1 MFYYICIMNVDVQ
14 IYLSNFKS
22 FFNNNP
28 NDLINLIGNGDKD
41 KFFEMVQE
49 SVIENNEKGEDL
61 ELTKKQLI
69 DIMLILTK
77 DRVEEKVENF
87 ILKGPYGDIFLN

>member
-1 MFYYICIMNVDVQ
+1 MNVDVQ

-28 NDLINLIGNGDKD
+28 NDLISLIGNNDKD
-41 KFFEMVQE
+41 KFFELVE
-49 SVIENNEKGEDL
+49 GAVIENYDKGEDL

-77 DRVEEKVENF
+77 DRVEERVENF

>member
-1 MFYYICIMNVDVQ
+1 MNVDVQ

-28 NDLINLIGNGDKD
+28 NDLINLIGDGDKD
-41 KFFEMVQE
+41 KFFELVE
-49 SVIENNEKGEDL
+49 GVVIENYDKGEDL

>member
-1 MFYYICIMNVDVQ
+1 MNVDIQ

-28 NDLINLIGNGDKD
+28 NDLINLIGNGNKD
-41 KFFEMVQE
+41 IFFDLVQK
-49 SVIENNEKGEDL
+49 SVIENYNRGEDL

-77 DRVEEKVENF
+77 DRVEEKVEKF
-87 ILKGPYGDIFLN
+87 ILKGPYGDIILN

>member
-1 MFYYICIMNVDVQ
+1 MNVDVQ

-28 NDLINLIGNGDKD
+28 NDLINLIGDGDKD
-41 KFFEMVQE
+41 KFFELVQE
-49 SVIENNEKGEDL
+49 SVIENYEKGEDL

-77 DRVEEKVENF
+77 DKVEEKVEKF

>member
-1 MFYYICIMNVDVQ
+1 MNVDVQ

-28 NDLINLIGNGDKD
+28 NDLINLIGDGDKD
-41 KFFEMVQE
+41 KFFKLVEGA
-49 SVIENNEKGEDL
+49 VIENYDKGEDL

-87 ILKGPYGDIFLN
+87 ILKGPYGDIILN

>member
-1 MFYYICIMNVDVQ
+1 MNVDVQ
-14 IYLSNFKS
+14 IYLSNFKL

-28 NDLINLIGNGDKD
+28 NDLINLIGDGDKD
-41 KFFEMVQE
+41 KFFELVQE
-49 SVIENNEKGEDL
+49 SVIENYEKGEDL

>member
-1 MFYYICIMNVDVQ
+1 MNVDVQ

-28 NDLINLIGNGDKD
+28 NDLINLIGDGDKD
-41 KFFEMVQE
+41 KFFELVQE
-49 SVIENNEKGEDL
+49 SVIENYEKGEDL

>member
-1 MFYYICIMNVDVQ
+1 MNVDVQ

-28 NDLINLIGNGDKD
+28 NDLISLIGSNDKD
-41 KFFEMVQE
+41 KFFELVE
-49 SVIENNEKGEDL
+49 GAVTENYDKGEDL

-87 ILKGPYGDIFLN
+87 ILKGPYGDIILN

>member
-1 MFYYICIMNVDVQ
+1 MNVDVQ

-28 NDLINLIGNGDKD
+28 NDLINLIGDGDKD
-41 KFFEMVQE
+41 KFFELVQE
-49 SVIENNEKGEDL
+49 SVIENYEKGEDL

-77 DRVEEKVENF
+77 DRVE
-87 ILKGPYGDIFLN
+87 

>member
-1 MFYYICIMNVDVQ
+1 MNVDVQ

-28 NDLINLIGNGDKD
+28 NDLISLIGNNDKD
-41 KFFEMVQE
+41 KFFELVE
-49 SVIENNEKGEDL
+49 SAVMENYDKGEDL

-77 DRVEEKVENF
+77 DRVEERVENF

>member
-1 MFYYICIMNVDVQ
+1 MNVDVQ

-28 NDLINLIGNGDKD
+28 NDLINLIGDGDKD

-49 SVIENNEKGEDL
+49 SVVENHEKGEDL

-77 DRVEEKVENF
+77 DRAEEKVENF

>member
-1 MFYYICIMNVDVQ
+1 MNVDVQ

-28 NDLINLIGNGDKD
+28 NDIINLIGDGDKD
-41 KFFEMVQE
+41 KFFELVE
-49 SVIENNEKGEDL
+49 GTVIENYDKGEDL

>member
-1 MFYYICIMNVDVQ
+1 MNVNVQ

-28 NDLINLIGNGDKD
+28 NDLINLIGDGDKD

-49 SVIENNEKGEDL
+49 SVIENYEKGEDL

-77 DRVEEKVENF
+77 DRLEEKVENF

>member
-1 MFYYICIMNVDVQ
+1 MNVDVQ
-14 IYLSNFKS
+14 IYLSKFKS

-28 NDLINLIGNGDKD
+28 NDLINLIGDGDKD
-41 KFFEMVQE
+41 KFFELVQE
-49 SVIENNEKGEDL
+49 SVIENYEKGEDL

>member
-1 MFYYICIMNVDVQ
+1 MNVDVQ

-28 NDLINLIGNGDKD
+28 NDLINLIGDGDKD
-41 KFFEMVQE
+41 KFFELVE
-49 SVIENNEKGEDL
+49 GAVIQNYDKGEDL

>member
-1 MFYYICIMNVDVQ
+1 MNVDVQ

-28 NDLINLIGNGDKD
+28 NDLINLIGDGDKD
-41 KFFEMVQE
+41 MFFELVQE
-49 SVIENNEKGEDL
+49 SVIENYEKGEDL

>member
-1 MFYYICIMNVDVQ
+1 MNVDVQ

-28 NDLINLIGNGDKD
+28 NDLISLIGNNDKD
-41 KFFEMVQE
+41 KFFELVE
-49 SVIENNEKGEDL
+49 GAVIENYDKGEDL

-77 DRVEEKVENF
+77 DRVEERVENF
-87 ILKGPYGDIFLN
+87 ILKGPYGNIFLN

>member
-1 MFYYICIMNVDVQ
+1 MNVDVQ

-28 NDLINLIGNGDKD
+28 NDLISLIGNNDKD
-41 KFFEMVQE
+41 KFFELVE
-49 SVIENNEKGEDL
+49 SAVMENYDKGEDL

-77 DRVEEKVENF
+77 DRVEERVENF
-87 ILKGPYGDIFLN
+87 ILKGPYGNIFLN

>member
-1 MFYYICIMNVDVQ
+1 MNVDVQ
-14 IYLSNFKS
+14 IYLSNFKL

-28 NDLINLIGNGDKD
+28 NDLINLIGDGDKD
-41 KFFEMVQE
+41 KFFELVQE
-49 SVIENNEKGEDL
+49 SVIKNYEKGEDL

>member
-1 MFYYICIMNVDVQ
+1 MNVDVQ

-28 NDLINLIGNGDKD
+28 NDLINLIGDGDKD

-77 DRVEEKVENF
+77 DRVEEKV
-87 ILKGPYGDIFLN
+87 

>member
-1 MFYYICIMNVDVQ
+1 MNVDVQ

-28 NDLINLIGNGDKD
+28 NDLINLIGDGDKD
-41 KFFEMVQE
+41 KFFELVE
-49 SVIENNEKGEDL
+49 GTVIENYDKGEDL

>member
-1 MFYYICIMNVDVQ
+1 MNVDVQ

-28 NDLINLIGNGDKD
+28 NDLINLIGDGDKD
-41 KFFEMVQE
+41 KFFELVQE
-49 SVIENNEKGEDL
+49 SVIENYEKGDDL

-77 DRVEEKVENF
+77 DNVEEKVENF

>member
-1 MFYYICIMNVDVQ
+1 MNVDVQ

-28 NDLINLIGNGDKD
+28 NDLINLIGDGDKD
-41 KFFEMVQE
+41 KFFELVQE
-49 SVIENNEKGEDL
+49 SVVENYEKGEDL

-77 DRVEEKVENF
+77 DRAEEKVEKF
-87 ILKGPYGDIFLN
+87 ILKGPYGDIILN

>member
-1 MFYYICIMNVDVQ
+1 MNVDVQ
-14 IYLSNFKS
+14 IYVSNFKS

-28 NDLINLIGNGDKD
+28 NDLINLIGDGDKD
-41 KFFEMVQE
+41 KFFELVQE
-49 SVIENNEKGEDL
+49 SVIENYEKGEDL

-77 DRVEEKVENF
+77 DRVEEKVEKF
-87 ILKGPYGDIFLN
+87 ILKGPYGDIILN